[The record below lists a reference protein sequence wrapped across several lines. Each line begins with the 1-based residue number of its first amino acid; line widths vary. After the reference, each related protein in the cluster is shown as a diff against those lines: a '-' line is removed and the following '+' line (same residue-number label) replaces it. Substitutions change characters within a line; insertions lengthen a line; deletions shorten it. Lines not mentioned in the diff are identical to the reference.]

1 MKISYN
7 WLKNYINT
15 DIDYKELSVIL
26 TNTGLEVEGIEHF
39 ESVKGGLEGLVIGKV
54 VESSK
59 HPDADRLTLTKVDIG
74 TGELLPIVCGAP
86 NVDTGQ
92 KVVVATVGTTLYDD
106 DSEFKINIRLS
117 YNTSE
122 KKINYM
128 STTIKMQPADIYMAF
143 EISKITHKHIDDV
156 IVVYKNNKSKGW
168 GYMAKCIGVIPK

>member
-1 MKISYN
+1 MKKLALLFVTIIIFSTTFAQTTFKSGSVELDTDLN
-7 WLKNYINT
+7 TINT
-15 DIDYKELSVIL
+15 SAKLD
-26 TNTGLEVEGIEHF
+26 F
-39 ESVKGGLEGLVIGKV
+39 GK
-54 VESSK
+54 
-59 HPDADRLTLTKVDIG
+59 
-74 TGELLPIVCGAP
+74 
-86 NVDTGQ
+86 
-92 KVVVATVGTTLYDD
+92 
-106 DSEFKINIRLS
+106 FKTNIRLS